1 MYIIIYID
9 IYDIPI
15 WKQIY
20 IVYTYSY
27 IWWKKK
33 TKQQMT
39 VRSKY
44 MLFRHWE
51 DTAPS
56 LEATF
61 PVSGKQGKQT
71 SINGETVKTSSN
83 HVL

>member
-1 MYIIIYID
+1 MISLSENIYI
-9 IYDIPI
+9 YKYIP
-15 WKQIY
+15 
-20 IVYTYSY
+20 SY
-27 IWWKKK
+27 IWWEK

-51 DTAPS
+51 DFAPS

>member
-1 MYIIIYID
+1 MISLSENKYILYIHIV
-9 IYDIPI
+9 IYDG
-15 WKQIY
+15 
-20 IVYTYSY
+20 
-27 IWWKKK
+27 KK